1 MTFETLTDIFA
12 VIGVGACVWWAVVF
26 LLRLRGRAERPAAAG
41 EQAAAGEG
49 VSAPLVGAGQGGGSH
64 GPLSL
69 AVGKTQPIDVRR
81 DPPPQSSPTRGEEAR
96 VADGCSDSAQRSV
109 HAVAPAAAEKAGGVP
124 AEHVVAI
131 AAAVAASGYRVVHI
145 ADPAS
150 GSAWVS
156 EGRWIHQ
163 TSHRTH

>member
-1 MTFETLTDIFA
+1 MTFETLTEIFA
-12 VIGVGACVWWAVVF
+12 GIGVAACLWWAVV
-26 LLRLRGRAERPAAAG
+26 LAGRLRGRAERPANAG
-41 EQAAAGEG
+41 EQAAASQGRGSPPVSPPENYGPVNALAPSKAEEAGG
-49 VSAPLVGAGQGGGSH
+49 VSA
-64 GPLSL
+64 
-69 AVGKTQPIDVRR
+69 
-81 DPPPQSSPTRGEEAR
+81 
-96 VADGCSDSAQRSV
+96 
-109 HAVAPAAAEKAGGVP
+109 
-124 AEHVVAI
+124 EHVAAI